1 MHSWRHSLISTL
13 GLVVLIAQPSE
24 LRAEDSPQRISSVMP
39 EVTTFGMISMV
50 IEGASAGRAPSAFAR
65 EPLPS
70 SIWAESIDDATG
82 APGLRLSS
90 TGLGAAPMGP
100 SAPVRFAT
108 VGHGSSDMDLDA
120 LDGARGMLPANHHA
134 RVAKLTPD
142 HLPADVIQRVVRA
155 SFGRFQVCYDDA
167 LDREPSLSGRVVV
180 KFVIDRYG
188 QVALARD
195 VASDLPNADVVSC
208 VVRAFDTLT
217 FPESKDSAVTVV
229 YPLMFTP

>member
-1 MHSWRHSLISTL
+1 MHSWQHLLVSTL
-13 GLVVLIAQPSE
+13 GLAVLIAQPSE
-24 LRAEDSPQRISSVMP
+24 LRAEDNPRHISSVLP
-39 EVTTFGMISMV
+39 EVTTFGMVSMV
-50 IEGASAGRAPSAFAR
+50 IDGASPGGASAPFAR
-65 EPLPS
+65 EPFPS
-70 SIWAESIDDATG
+70 SMWGESIDDATG

-90 TGLGAAPMGP
+90 TGLGTGPVGP

-108 VGHGSSDMDLDA
+108 VGHGNSEMDLDA
-120 LDGARGMLPANHHA
+120 LDGSRGMLPANHHA
-134 RVAKLTPD
+134 RVARLTPD

-180 KFVIDRYG
+180 KFVIDKHG

-208 VVRAFDTLT
+208 VVRAFDVLT